1 MADPKTDQWEEA
13 AKSFKPDSSAGGVA
27 TAPSSSD
34 DWKIWQDNG
43 GAAGDGETEPGNHG
57 LSEFITSPHG
67 FLREGAGHLFHGIR
81 QAVSPD
87 PGTSRWNG
95 GTEALHG
102 AESMAAPFAI
112 GATIPALAAAP
123 AATLAGAAVGGAAA
137 LPANLLTR
145 GGIALAGGSPEAQ
158 EFGGSAAGDVA
169 GIGAGVGAGRAIAK
183 GGGFGTRPEVAATRA
198 LRPTPS
204 NSDFP
209 ESPVLPETLSRI
221 AAANETPFMP
231 GPMRRIMSS
240 IGVNLPGGQSTPYS
254 PAVENGRLNLIPAAG
269 KAADIHAQALEP
281 YFDRMEGTTV
291 NHEPIVQATKN
302 AVGSMLPSEQGSPA
316 AQGLVARADTDY
328 QNLGPREMASRLADL
343 NKKLQSYYGKSDA
356 GKSAALTDMPEAVLK
371 AQRDAVADTLYR
383 HLDPEN
389 EGAGPRE
396 IQSRRGDILDLMNDA
411 KRRNNAIVAE
421 QPTTRFGE
429 MMEPLRPL
437 LRRLP
442 GSQMF
447 YGHQNGPGFA
457 FTEGSQ
463 GRSLPLLRKA
473 FENVDVTAGKND
485 LDSLPRPGLR
495 LLGPA
500 TDTSG
505 AYRAA
510 GDFGSIGSDYEP
522 QVRLLEAPKG
532 PIGVSG
538 VTAPDY
544 AGQIKRGATNMDI
557 GPRQIEAPANPMGS
571 SARGPIVP
579 DIIGASSR
587 GKGGGQYLLPAPEH
601 GTPPVNVLPR
611 GPAGAEHAAGSSGPV
626 PITSTETPRPAPGVR
641 GGRLM
646 DILQSFRDRQFPE
659 DAQPLVKKK

>member
-1 MADPKTDQWEEA
+1 MPNPWDEVEKESTGKE
-13 AKSFKPDSSAGGVA
+13 PDHFGGTAVA
-27 TAPSSSD
+27 TPEKD
-34 DWKIWQDNG
+34 DDYKIFNQGAESGTG
-43 GAAGDGETEPGNHG
+43 GAEPGNHG
-57 LSEFITSPHG
+57 LGEFITSPHG
-67 FLREGAGHLFHGIR
+67 FLREGLGHLIHGVR

-87 PGTSRWNG
+87 PGTSRWAG

-102 AESMAAPFAI
+102 AESMAAPVAM
-112 GATIPALAAAP
+112 GAALPALIAAP
-123 AATLAGAAVGGAAA
+123 GPTLAGAAVGGIAS
-137 LPANLLTR
+137 LPANLATR
-145 GGIALAGGSPEAQ
+145 GITALAGGGQDAQ
-158 EFGGSAAGDVA
+158 EFGGSLAGDAAGIAAGTGAARAVA
-169 GIGAGVGAGRAIAK
+169 R
-183 GGGFGTRPEVAATRA
+183 GGGMGVRPEIAATKA
-198 LRPTPS
+198 LRPVPS

-209 ESPVLPETLSRI
+209 ESPVLPETLARI
-221 AAANETPFMP
+221 GAANETPFMP
-231 GPMRRIMSS
+231 GAVRRLMSN
-240 IGVNLPGGQSTPYS
+240 IGINLPGGKATPYR
-254 PAVENGRLNLIPAAG
+254 PAVENGKLNLVPAAQ
-269 KAADIHAQALEP
+269 KAADVHAQALEP
-281 YFDRMEGTTV
+281 YHERMEGVPV
-291 NHEPIVQATKN
+291 NHEPIVQATRN

-316 AQGLVARADTDY
+316 AQGLVDRAEMDY
-328 QNLGPREMASRLADL
+328 RNLGSREMADRLADL

-442 GSQMF
+442 GSSMF
-447 YGHQNGPGFA
+447 YGHQGGPGFA

-473 FENVDVTAGKND
+473 FENVDVIAGKND
-485 LDSLPRPGLR
+485 LGSLPRPGPR

-505 AYRAA
+505 PVPALARDASAIGAENPRA
-510 GDFGSIGSDYEP
+510 
-522 QVRLLEAPKG
+522 RLMLEAPKG

-544 AGQIKRGATNMDI
+544 AGQIRRGATNLDI
-557 GPRQIEAPANPMGS
+557 GPRQIEAPATPVGS
-571 SARGPIVP
+571 SARGPVVP
-579 DIIGASSR
+579 DVIGASSR
-587 GKGGGQYLLPAPEH
+587 GKGGGQYLLPAPES
-601 GTPPVNVLPR
+601 GIPPVNVLPR
-611 GPAGAEHAAGSSGPV
+611 GPASAGHAAGPGGPV
-626 PITSTETPRPAPGVR
+626 PITSTETPRPAPGVL

-659 DAQPLVKKK
+659 DTQPLRKK